1 MQDTLLN
8 KLLGQFIERHNTPF
22 FKRVENF
29 TWDCIVLFL
38 YTQYFGK
45 LGINFTTV
53 SIYMKGECGFKKHIH
68 IYIYILYIYRER
80 EREREK
86 GRESGRERK
95 REIEI
100 YRQIEIYR
108 YVQIYLYLYLS
119 IYLSIYI
126 CICILCIYIYN
137 RTL

>member
-45 LGINFTTV
+45 LEINFTTV

-68 IYIYILYIYRER
+68 IYIYYIYIER

-108 YVQIYLYLYLS
+108 YVQIYLYRYLS
-119 IYLSIYI
+119 IYLYI
-126 CICILCIYIYN
+126 HMHTMHIHI
-137 RTL
+137 